1 MPREVSLTALQAM
14 LSQQTGEVFLVC
26 LKISHDE
33 LASPL
38 RFVNNTEPIIRA
50 DGEYLPAAFEFR
62 LPDDSEDNVPT
73 AEISIDNVDRKIIES
88 VRGLKK
94 APELEV
100 NIVLASSPN
109 TVEVGPV
116 EFKLKEFRYDAQ
128 TISATL
134 GYEEDFLNQG
144 FPKYKFSPQR
154 AKGLF

>member
-14 LSQQTGEVFLVC
+14 LAQQTGEVFLVC
-26 LKISHDE
+26 LKISHDD

-38 RFVNNTEPIIRA
+38 RFVNNTEPVTRS

-62 LPDDSEDNVPT
+62 LPNDSEDNVPT
-73 AEISIDNVDRKIIES
+73 AEISIDNVDRQIIEAI
-88 VRGLKK
+88 RGLKK
-94 APELEV
+94 APQLEV

-116 EFKLKEFRYDAQ
+116 EFKLKQFRYDAQ
-128 TISATL
+128 TISGTL

-144 FPKYKFSPQR
+144 FPKYKFSPR
-154 AKGLF
+154 LTPGIF